1 MRGGLGLREFV
12 ILICLYEQVCLSYTD
27 QIIIISVVKGVGL
40 GIGGAELLIG
50 SWLNNN
56 NN

>member
-1 MRGGLGLREFV
+1 MREFV

-27 QIIIISVVKGVGL
+27 QIIIISVAKGGGL

>member
-27 QIIIISVVKGVGL
+27 QIIIISVAKGVGVRDRRGRIADWQL
-40 GIGGAELLIG
+40 VE
-50 SWLNNN
+50 
-56 NN
+56 